1 VTTDVQVDP
10 GSGGLNPE
18 VDPVALARSLDLPGI
33 FDVHTHFLPQAVMD
47 KVWQVFDDAGS
58 RYGVDWP
65 IAYRLPEEERVE
77 LLRGWGVARFT
88 ALVYAHRT
96 GMAGWLNTWAAE
108 FAMAHPDCLSTAT
121 FFPEPGVADYV
132 EEALAAGA
140 RVFKVHLQVSGF
152 DPRDRVLRPVWGSL
166 QDAAVPVVLHCGS
179 GPIPGPFTGPGPVRD
194 LLRSFPRLPLVIAHA
209 GAPEYGEFLDLAD
222 EFAGVRIDTTMVFTD
237 FMERLAPFPVGLRP
251 RLLAA
256 ALRGDVLFGS
266 DFPNISYRYGH
277 ALAALVRLD
286 LAADPEWL
294 RRVLWQSGLDLFG

>member
-1 VTTDVQVDP
+1 MTTDVQVDP
-10 GSGGLNPE
+10 RSGGFTPE

-88 ALVYAHRT
+88 ALVYAHRP

-108 FAMAHPDCLSTAT
+108 FAGAHPDCLSTAT
-121 FFPEPGVADYV
+121 FFPEPGVAGYV

-152 DPRDRVLRPVWGSL
+152 DPRDRVLRPVWGLL

-209 GAPEYGEFLDLAD
+209 GAPEYEEFLDLAD

-237 FMERLAPFPVGLRP
+237 FMERLAPFPVELRP

-256 ALRGDVLFGS
+256 ALRGDVLLGS
-266 DFPNISYRYGH
+266 DFPNISYGYGH

-294 RRVLWQSGLDLFG
+294 RRVLWQSGVDLFG